1 MSIKSEEAARA
12 AKRAYAV
19 AMTKSQLE
27 ISPICA
33 DMNNPMTESKYA
45 SHAALDRVLRPI
57 YTANG
62 FSLSF
67 NTGDGAPPNHVRVLC
82 DVAHVDGFEKQFHI
96 DIPADGKGAEG
107 IDVMT
112 KTHAAV
118 SAVSIGIRAL
128 LRMIFNIVIERREDD
143 DGNAAGRRPQTSAAP
158 QPAPPGSISPEQ
170 AAEIRAELGR
180 RVVRAEAFFG
190 WASLRFGPVDRIEHL
205 PSDGFNSC
213 IAAIQNF
220 KLKAA

>member
-19 AMTKSQLE
+19 ALAKAQLE
-27 ISPICA
+27 ISPISA
-33 DMNNPMTESKYA
+33 DMYNLQTESKYA

-57 YTANG
+57 YLRHG

-67 NTGDGAPPNHVRVLC
+67 NTGDSPKPDHVRVLC
-82 DVAHVDGFEKQFHI
+82 DVTYADGAHVFEKQHHI

-107 IDVMT
+107 IDVQT

-128 LRMIFNIVIERREDD
+128 LRMIFNIVIERRQDD
-143 DGNAAGRRPQTSAAP
+143 DGNAAGGALASTNNVAP
-158 QPAPPGSISPEQ
+158 SPPGSITPDQ
-170 AAEIRAELGR
+170 AAEIRAQIRG
-180 RVVRAEAFFG
+180 RVVRPEAFLA
-190 WASLRFGPVDRIEHL
+190 WADVPRIEHIRADL
-205 PSDGFNSC
+205 FDSC
-213 IAAIQNF
+213 IRALANF
-220 KLKAA
+220 KERTAA